1 MSFSDSFL
9 GRLRRRTGGSESLD
23 LLRGREFRLLFGGQ
37 AVSVLGDRMVA
48 VALAF
53 AVLEIGGSVSDVGL
67 VLAAGTFPLVATVLV
82 GGVVADR
89 ASRRAVM
96 VAADLVRVA
105 SQGAMAALLI
115 TGVAEVW
122 MLALLAG
129 VTGAATGFFSPAST
143 GLLPEVVL
151 AEQLQPANA
160 LRGSAVSTGEILGPV
175 AAGVLVAAAG
185 AGWAIAVDALTFA
198 LSAAC
203 LAMLRVPPRVAAR
216 GSSFVADLRE
226 GWDAFR
232 SRRWIWTFVA
242 YFALVNLVW
251 GAWGTLGPIV
261 AERDLGGAAA
271 WGAVLAAMGVG
282 ALAGSLL
289 AARVKPRRPL
299 LFAALADGL
308 FALPLAFLAAAPAVP
323 LIAGAALLSGA
334 GMALAISLW
343 ESTLQRHVPGESLSR
358 VSSYDWFGSLAF
370 YPLGLAVWGPVAAAI
385 GISVT
390 LWLTFGLAVALTL
403 ALLGVPDIR
412 HLPAAPAVPAP
423 AGPVGAAPSS

>member
-1 MSFSDSFL
+1 MSF
-9 GRLRRRTGGSESLD
+9 SESLD
-23 LLRGREFRLLFGGQ
+23 LFRTREFRLLFSGQ

-96 VAADLVRVA
+96 VAADLVRVV

-115 TGVAEVW
+115 AGVAEVW

-129 VTGAATGFFSPAST
+129 VGGAATGFFSPAST

-151 AEQLQPANA
+151 TEQLQPANA
-160 LRGSAVSTGEILGPV
+160 LRASAVSTGEILGPIV
-175 AAGVLVAAAG
+175 AGVLVAAAG
-185 AGWAIAVDALTFA
+185 AGWAIAIDAATFA
-198 LSAAC
+198 VSAAC
-203 LAMLRVPPRVAAR
+203 LTMLRVPTRVAAR

-226 GWDAFR
+226 GWVGFR
-232 SRRWIWTFVA
+232 SRRWVWAFVS
-242 YFALVNLVW
+242 YFAIVNLVW

-261 AERDLGGAAA
+261 ADRDLGGAAV
-271 WGAVLAAMGVG
+271 WGTVLAAMGVG
-282 ALAGSLL
+282 ALVGSLL
-289 AARVKPRRPL
+289 AARVKPSRPL
-299 LFAALADGL
+299 LFTALADGI
-308 FALPLAFLAAAPAVP
+308 FALPLAFLAAGPPVP
-323 LIAGAALLSGA
+323 LIAFGALLSGA
-334 GMALAISLW
+334 GMALAISVW

-370 YPLGLAVWGPVAAAI
+370 YPLGLAVWGPIAAAI
-385 GISVT
+385 GVSVS
-390 LWLTFGLAVALTL
+390 LWLAFGLAVAATL
-403 ALLGVPDIR
+403 VLLSIPEIR
-412 HLPAAPAVPAP
+412 HLPAGAP
-423 AGPVGAAPSS
+423 AGTARSQAP